1 MTLEIEQKHIQLID
15 KILAEYDYSFFAFGS
30 RVKGQC
36 KKFSDLDLFYFEEIL
51 NIDLLR
57 LEESFE
63 ESDLPF
69 KVDIV
74 CFKKCDQDFQAVMLQ
89 DYICI
94 KASSRLRMVEQNH
107 LGHFEYFPKS
117 LGFDVSE
124 INGVAVINC
133 GLKTSMF
140 NIAYGVYYI
149 SLKNCFLK
157 IASASRA
164 HLSSISLAAL
174 AIYFQTQFSKS
185 NSPNI
190 GSIPSDLTNVIDQ
203 IKQVYKGQP
212 FAWWIPPS
220 EHNSSLTKALIA
232 QGFVVETVEHAM
244 ICDIKDSIS
253 FAQKTDLVIKLV
265 TKTSLLQDFISVLE
279 PYDPHVS
286 AFYGRMNETLLNRNE
301 KLVVGYADGKP
312 VSIGILFVSGDSAG
326 IFSLITSKDSQKKG
340 YGTDIM
346 LFSMKLAQDHGCKS
360 VTLSASSDSGYRI
373 YERLGFAKVGEFGC
387 FEYQGGQT

>member
-36 KKFSDLDLFYFEEIL
+36 KKFSDLDLFYFEEIS

-140 NIAYGVYYI
+140 NIAYG
-149 SLKNCFLK
+149 
-157 IASASRA
+157 A
-164 HLSSISLAAL
+164 
-174 AIYFQTQFSKS
+174 
-185 NSPNI
+185 PN
-190 GSIPSDLTNVIDQ
+190 DFTTAIDQ
-203 IKQVYKGQP
+203 IKQAYKGQP

-220 EHNSSLTKALIA
+220 EHNSSLTKALIEK
-232 QGFVVETVEHAM
+232 GFVVETVEHAM

-253 FAQKTDLVIKLV
+253 FEQKTDLMIKLV

-286 AFYGRMNETLLNRNE
+286 AFYGRMNEALLNRNE

-346 LFSMKLAQDHGCKS
+346 LFLMKLAQDHGCKS

-373 YERLGFAKVGEFGC
+373 YERLGFVKVGEFGC